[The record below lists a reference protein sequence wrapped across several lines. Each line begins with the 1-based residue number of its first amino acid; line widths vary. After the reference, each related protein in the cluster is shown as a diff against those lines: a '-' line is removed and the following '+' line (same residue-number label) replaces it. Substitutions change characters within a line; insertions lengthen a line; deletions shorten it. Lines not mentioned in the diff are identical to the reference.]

1 MKKLFIS
8 VPMKDRTQEAIEYS
22 MQKMKKIAEAVFE
35 EDLEVIDSYNAGNED
50 ENPLVCLGQS
60 IALMADADYFIGIV
74 QYGLPYYR
82 GCAIEDMVASQYDI
96 DKYLVPEDILFLPD
110 EFVDEVDDVY
120 EDM

>member
-8 VPMKDRTQEAIEYS
+8 VPMRDRTEEAIKYS
-22 MQKMKKIAEAVFE
+22 MEKMKKIAEAIFE
-35 EDLEVIDSYNAGNED
+35 EDLEVIDSYNAGNES

-74 QYGLPYYR
+74 EYGYPCYR
-82 GCAIEDMVASQYDI
+82 GCTIEHIVADEYGI
-96 DKYLVPEDILFLPD
+96 EHFLVPEDIVFMAD
-110 EFVDEVDDVY
+110 EFEVEDGD

>member
-8 VPMKDRTQEAIEYS
+8 VPMKGRTQEAIEYS

-35 EDLEVIDSYNAGNED
+35 EDLEVIQTYNAGNEG

-60 IALMADADYFIGIV
+60 VALMADADYFIGI
-74 QYGLPYYR
+74 QEYGYPYYR
-82 GCAIEDMVASQYDI
+82 GCAVEAIVATEYDI
-96 DKYLVPEDILFLPD
+96 EKYMVPEDIVFMAN
-110 EFVDEVDDVY
+110 EVLGEAEDGD

>member
-8 VPMKDRTQEAIEYS
+8 VPMKGRTQEAIEYS

-35 EDLEVIDSYNAGNED
+35 EELEVIETYNAGNEG

-60 IALMADADYFIGIV
+60 IALMADADYFIGILE
-74 QYGLPYYR
+74 YGLPYYR
-82 GCAIEDMVASQYDI
+82 GCAIEAMVAGQYDI
-96 DKYLVPEDILFLPD
+96 DKYLVPGDILFLPD
-110 EFVDEVDDVY
+110 EFVCEVEDVY